1 MSSSSFSSSE
11 RVDRRVMGFEAGPSS
26 SSRSRRR
33 GGNSVWPGPF
43 VEALAYQVAVDAVT
57 TNGRLAAAPVL
68 ASLFQVCSTWQAV
81 SRSNLLWHN
90 LTARIW
96 NRRHLLH
103 DSWRHEFI
111 FWHQTANNF
120 RMGRY
125 IYSTLHFVPPT
136 NGSNDGLSCRRLS
149 LSDHHLAAGFSDG
162 SVRLFYIPTRL
173 HLSTFHPH
181 HRDRLGRFS
190 CAVSGI
196 ILTDSK
202 LVFASLDGDVHVVA
216 IGDHAPPRRAHLG
229 DVVNDG
235 TLVDFAGNQRWWVGL
250 YAGVP
255 GRAFHIWNTA
265 SEELVFIG
273 GNLSDPEAVMGWHLL
288 TEEAHMIGRVRV
300 TSFDSAVAC
309 TALQFIVFDLS
320 NQGAIIGE
328 EDQFPRGLVIGAFDA
343 CKDSFLIV
351 DNRGSASVRRADDLT
366 QRCSFNVRGAS
377 HGGVLGCMNGGF
389 AITVAGGVIRIWAIE
404 GAGVGLYSRSLRE
417 RNLDIHSLV
426 VDERHLTA
434 CSRDGTIHLWDF
446 GGL

>member
-181 HRDRLGRFS
+181 HRD
-190 CAVSGI
+190 
-196 ILTDSK
+196 
-202 LVFASLDGDVHVVA
+202 
-216 IGDHAPPRRAHLG
+216 PPRSVLLRRVGDNFNGLEARLCLPRWRRSCGGHRRSRAAASSPSWRCG
-229 DVVNDG
+229 
-235 TLVDFAGNQRWWVGL
+235 QR
-250 YAGVP
+250 
-255 GRAFHIWNTA
+255 
-265 SEELVFIG
+265 
-273 GNLSDPEAVMGWHLL
+273 
-288 TEEAHMIGRVRV
+288 
-300 TSFDSAVAC
+300 
-309 TALQFIVFDLS
+309 
-320 NQGAIIGE
+320 
-328 EDQFPRGLVIGAFDA
+328 
-343 CKDSFLIV
+343 
-351 DNRGSASVRRADDLT
+351 
-366 QRCSFNVRGAS
+366 
-377 HGGVLGCMNGGF
+377 
-389 AITVAGGVIRIWAIE
+389 
-404 GAGVGLYSRSLRE
+404 
-417 RNLDIHSLV
+417 RN
-426 VDERHLTA
+426 
-434 CSRDGTIHLWDF
+434 F
-446 GGL
+446 G